1 MTAMFQCLE
10 AVEQNN
16 PKILAQIDTSVVSET
31 FYIYIFKKIKKN
43 QLTLHAITESCY
55 ILWARGFTGK
65 F

>member
-31 FYIYIFKKIKKN
+31 FYIYIKKKIKKN
-43 QLTLHAITESCY
+43 QLTLHAMTM
-55 ILWARGFTGK
+55 W
-65 F
+65 